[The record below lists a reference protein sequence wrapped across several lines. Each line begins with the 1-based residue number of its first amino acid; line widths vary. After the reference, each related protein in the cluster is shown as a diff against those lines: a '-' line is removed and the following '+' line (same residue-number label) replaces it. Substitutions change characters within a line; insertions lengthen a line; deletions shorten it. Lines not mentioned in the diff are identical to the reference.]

1 MNKKPLIIVDVQ
13 PQYMDTG
20 LSPYIDNI
28 INYIEQ
34 AAKDNRPIMAFYNNQ
49 EFSGDFPDESRFFF
63 IEQGLSEE
71 SWGKIMFVEKNYGFL
86 RNWMDEGFKDE
97 VIIEAVKIMKK
108 DKINDSRDFA
118 DEHWEQLKKVNGT
131 ELFSPDNKGHFT
143 ECYMVNMPDFNT
155 NIIKGFKGMEVEMLG
170 GGRYECLEE
179 MKLFCDGY
187 DIKTEI
193 NEALSY
199 GAEQYTPEHKKQSS
213 KSFKIK

>member
-13 PQYMDTG
+13 PQYMDKG
-20 LSPYIDNI
+20 LSPHIDNI

-34 AAKDNRPIMAFYNNQ
+34 VAKDNRPILAFYNNQ
-49 EFSGDFPDESRFFF
+49 EFSGDSSDESRFFF

-155 NIIKGFKGMEVEMLG
+155 NIIKGFKGIEVEMLG

-179 MKLFCDGY
+179 MNLFCDGY
-187 DIKTEI
+187 DIKTKI

-199 GAEQYTPEHKKQSS
+199 GAEQYIPDHKKQPS
-213 KSFKIK
+213 KSFKVK